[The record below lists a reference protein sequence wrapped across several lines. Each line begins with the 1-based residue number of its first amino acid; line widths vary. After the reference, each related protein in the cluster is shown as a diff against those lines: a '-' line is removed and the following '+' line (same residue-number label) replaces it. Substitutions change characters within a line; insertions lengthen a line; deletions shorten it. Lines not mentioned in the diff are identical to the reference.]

1 MEKVRRY
8 EETDEVILSFGF
20 FFFLNENIN
29 PVNPFNMATN
39 SLVAVPEKGIITSQP
54 VWELQES
61 LHDAALESHPNF
73 LEGPS
78 HEVSMEELTY
88 KNIIPT
94 FSDNSLTISHQ
105 KFIETTRKAAEV
117 IFGQGNITTAET
129 RCSHPIIGRIPSAQ
143 HKKASDLRDDEK
155 TCFYQRLAWI
165 AHITTHTSSVNGQMV
180 SLTIGGTRSYAEDKL
195 YARQNPQHF
204 RVFIGFRV
212 RVCSNMMLTTD
223 GVSDNLLC
231 MTEAD
236 IFQKAFELFNRFNEI
251 KESTLCNLEALNN
264 TWLSQEQ
271 FCKIIGRLRLHQALP
286 TTQQKQLPQIL
297 LGDSII
303 NAATKQYISN
313 PNFGI
318 RDTDGSLTCWQF
330 LQLLNEAVK
339 NSYSDLWIDRNANC
353 TTFATGIANALN
365 GTDNSYSWFLN

>member
-1 MEKVRRY
+1 
-8 EETDEVILSFGF
+8 
-20 FFFLNENIN
+20 
-29 PVNPFNMATN
+29 MAN
-39 SLVAVPEKGIITSQP
+39 KSLVVVPNNGIITQP
-54 VWELQES
+54 VWEVREG
-61 LHDAALESHPNF
+61 LHDPYTERHPNF
-73 LEGPS
+73 IEGPS
-78 HEVSMEELTY
+78 NEISMEELTF

-117 IFGQGNITTAET
+117 IFGAGNITTAET

-143 HKKASDLRDDEK
+143 HKKASELRDDEK
-155 TCFYQRLAWI
+155 TIFYQRLAWI
-165 AHITTHTSSVNGQMV
+165 AHITPLTSSINGQQV

-204 RVFIGFRV
+204 RIFIGFRV

-236 IFQKAFELFNRFNEI
+236 IFQKSIELFNRFNEI
-251 KESTLCNLEALNN
+251 KESTLYNLEALNN

-271 FCKIIGRLRLHQALP
+271 FCKIIGRLRLYQALP
-286 TTQQKQLPQIL
+286 NTQQKALPSIL
-297 LGDSII
+297 LGDSVV
-303 NAATKQYISN
+303 NAATKQYITNS
-313 PNFGI
+313 NFGMGNG
-318 RDTDGSLTCWQF
+318 DGSISCWQ
-330 LQLLNEAVK
+330 LMQLLNEAVK

-365 GTDNSYSWFLN
+365 GTDDSYSWFLN

>member
-1 MEKVRRY
+1 
-8 EETDEVILSFGF
+8 
-20 FFFLNENIN
+20 
-29 PVNPFNMATN
+29 MANN
-39 SLVAVPEKGIITSQP
+39 SLMIPNRGIIAQP
-54 VWELQES
+54 VVWEVQEA
-61 LHDAALESHPNF
+61 LHNPSSECHPNF
-73 LEGPS
+73 IEGPS
-78 HEVSMEELTY
+78 QEISLEELTF

-117 IFGQGNITTAET
+117 IFGAENVTTAET

-143 HKKASDLRDDEK
+143 HKKASELRDDEK
-155 TCFYQRLAWI
+155 TIFYQRLAWI
-165 AHITTHTSSVNGQMV
+165 AHITTLTSSINDQQV

-223 GVSDNLLC
+223 GISDNLLC

-236 IFQKAFELFNRFNEI
+236 IFQKAFELFRRFNEV
-251 KESTLCNLEALNN
+251 KESTLYNLEALNN

-271 FCKIIGRLRLHQALP
+271 FCKIIGRLRLYQALP
-286 TTQQKQLPQIL
+286 NTQQKALPQIL
-297 LGDSII
+297 LGDSVV

-313 PNFGI
+313 PNFGMG
-318 RDTDGSLTCWQF
+318 DGDGSISCWQ
-330 LQLLNEAVK
+330 LMQLLNEAVK
-339 NSYSDLWIDRNANC
+339 NSYSDLWIERNANC
-353 TTFATGIANALN
+353 TTFASGIANALKGN
-365 GTDNSYSWFLN
+365 DDSYSWFLN